1 VQTDSEVARPELKFD
16 PMRELPPAMVEDND
30 WHYEVERRVRRVE
43 AQVRARPITIVGAA
57 MLAGFIVGR
66 MLRD

>member
-1 VQTDSEVARPELKFD
+1 
-16 PMRELPPAMVEDND
+16 MVEDND